1 MRLAAASK
9 THLSSVVSHSQTRKA
24 LCHFGF
30 GLRWMLLSANRNGPL
45 SFPCGSIPS
54 LHFGE
59 ALLSSSSHV
68 MAMGGRRMDRI
79 ADGESAFKPLSLQL
93 DMFAFRRSEPVSIS
107 VEERYGTQSTRLP

>member
-1 MRLAAASK
+1 MQIEMVL
-9 THLSSVVSHSQTRKA
+9 
-24 LCHFGF
+24 
-30 GLRWMLLSANRNGPL
+30 PP
-45 SFPCGSIPS
+45 SFPSGSIPS

-93 DMFAFRRSEPVSIS
+93 DMFAFRRCEPVSIS
-107 VEERYGTQSTRLP
+107 VKERCGTQSTRLPQDKQPGIHTIA

>member
-1 MRLAAASK
+1 MQIEMVLA
-9 THLSSVVSHSQTRKA
+9 
-24 LCHFGF
+24 
-30 GLRWMLLSANRNGPL
+30 
-45 SFPCGSIPS
+45 PS
-54 LHFGE
+54 LLPFPA
-59 ALLSSSSHV
+59 ALFHPCTLARLFFPPLSSHV